1 MSSLCLNMI
10 VKNEAR
16 VIRRCLAS
24 VRPFVSCWVIVDT
37 GSTDGTQEI
46 LREALQGVPGE
57 LHERP
62 WKNFEH
68 NRNEALGLARGHA
81 EFVLLIDADDLLVP
95 DPGFRLPDLDADEVQ
110 LRVKTGDV
118 SYYRTQIVRSSLPW
132 RYVGVTHEVIECA
145 VPHTTKRL
153 EGLTLQTTEEGS
165 RTTEGRK
172 YREDVALLE
181 EALKTEPDNARYV
194 FYLAQSY
201 RGLGELEKA
210 IATYEKRAAMGG
222 WAEEAWY
229 ALYQVAQLRER
240 AGHDRAAVME
250 AYLRAF
256 DYRPQRA
263 EPLCEL
269 ARYHRE
275 RGEFALAHLYAS
287 TALAIPRPADILFVQ
302 DSTYD
307 WRCLDEYAVS
317 AFYVGKIKES
327 LDACNK
333 LMGSGK
339 LPVQE
344 RARVEANR
352 SLCRKHLE
360 ATARAERNR
369 KKRARRAR

>member
-1 MSSLCLNMI
+1 
-10 VKNEAR
+10 V
-16 VIRRCLAS
+16 
-24 VRPFVSCWVIVDT
+24 
-37 GSTDGTQEI
+37 
-46 LREALQGVPGE
+46 
-57 LHERP
+57 
-62 WKNFEH
+62 
-68 NRNEALGLARGHA
+68 
-81 EFVLLIDADDLLVP
+81 
-95 DPGFRLPDLDADEVQ
+95 
-110 LRVKTGDV
+110 
-118 SYYRTQIVRSSLPW
+118 
-132 RYVGVTHEVIECA
+132 
-145 VPHTTKRL
+145 
-153 EGLTLQTTEEGS
+153 
-165 RTTEGRK
+165 
-172 YREDVALLE
+172 LE

-333 LMGSGK
+333 LLGSGK

-360 ATARAERNR
+360 STARAERNR